1 MGSIKVEYDREANI
15 LYIKFKESKIA
26 STIPVA
32 DDVYMDLDDEKKTRR
47 HRNMESLDDLLDLG
61 PDVFLNLSQLAPWLS

>member
-1 MGSIKVEYDREANI
+1 MGVGSIKVEYDREANI

-32 DDVYMDLDDEKKTRR
+32 HDVYMDLDDEKRPVGIEIWRASTTY
-47 HRNMESLDDLLDLG
+47 
-61 PDVFLNLSQLAPWLS
+61 